1 MLYVS
6 LIMIWVWNRALPKSL
21 SRLSNKPFIF
31 YLIALTWKI
40 QVRWQAKKNLME
52 IHYTNQ
58 YQNQYR
64 YHSLFSKSFLFLFF
78 YYYFPFFL
86 LLKELFPRV
95 QFILSLLFVF
105 DRLSYT
111 LFKTWNSLNFHFCLI
126 FFSFHLFSLYSLQ
139 DCLYLTIFSSSFWVF
154 FDFPNSSTLTHYHL
168 AVSLYLHLNKL
179 NRLENPYSKDLLF

>member
-1 MLYVS
+1 MKQS
-6 LIMIWVWNRALPKSL
+6 S
-21 SRLSNKPFIF
+21 
-31 YLIALTWKI
+31 
-40 QVRWQAKKNLME
+40 AKKPLS
-52 IHYTNQ
+52 
-58 YQNQYR
+58 
-64 YHSLFSKSFLFLFF
+64 SLQQALYFLFNRPYLEDPGEMTGKEESYGNTLHKSISESISISLTFQQEFPISFF

-139 DCLYLTIFSSSFWVF
+139 DCLYLTIFSSSF
-154 FDFPNSSTLTHYHL
+154 
-168 AVSLYLHLNKL
+168 
-179 NRLENPYSKDLLF
+179 